1 MLSDLCIMPERHD
14 WNRLGYRIFPIPLWF
29 QLRLQDLDPT
39 LQMQYIPP
47 TNIDI
52 RGMSET
58 QYPYGGWQV
67 CRKLKRSG
75 WLHKLAVYTLM
86 DRYGRYVPPTPGM
99 LKLIRYA
106 KGLWNHREF
115 GKMQKQM
122 DDSIVAINR
131 GREDEAKDV
140 LNNAMNKFL
149 SFQGKRQFHNRVFNA
164 DSYTRAELN

>member
-67 CRKLKRSG
+67 CRKLKRS
-75 WLHKLAVYTLM
+75 
-86 DRYGRYVPPTPGM
+86 
-99 LKLIRYA
+99 A

-164 DSYTRAELN
+164 DSYSRAELN